1 MRLAVAI
8 RCPNLEEVS
17 SKPAAVG
24 NTQFYLSVRNIFC
37 LRNTLQSLAFTVG
50 ETGTG
55 KTTFLSFLGNVL
67 NGKGP
72 NHFTIAHDDANESG
86 GKMNQSQTNSAKMY
100 QFTSR
105 NGITVRILDTPGFA
119 DTRGFGRDEQHKA
132 SIAGVIENSIPT
144 VHAVI
149 ILANGT
155 EARLGAATDYA
166 MTTLTSIFP
175 TTLAENIG
183 IVFTHVASRLSSN
196 FEQDSLPPILKDRDN
211 KQFFLN
217 NPLALWKKLVK
228 FRNENPTNLRD
239 LEEYEDAVNASHTKG
254 LRELVRLFDWLDGLV
269 PQPTHDIIDL
279 QKKSQEIEDRITS
292 AMSYTSTLA
301 DTKKDLVDRKQS
313 NNGNV
318 MVGSLRHRLR
328 TFILLHP

>member
-1 MRLAVAI
+1 MAI
-8 RCPNLEEVS
+8 RSSTLEEVS
-17 SKPAAVG
+17 SKPAGVG
-24 NTQFYLSVRNIFC
+24 NTQFYLSVRKIFC
-37 LRNTLQSLAFTVG
+37 LINPLQPLASAVG

-67 NGKGP
+67 NGNGP
-72 NHFTIAHDDANESG
+72 NHYTFSHDRANESG
-86 GKMNQSQTNSAKMY
+86 GRMNQSQTNSAKVY

-105 NGITVRILDTPGFA
+105 NDITVRILDTPGFA
-119 DTRGFGRDEQHKA
+119 DTRGFDRDEQHKA

-196 FEQDSLPPILKDRDN
+196 FEQDSLPPILKDQDD

-217 NPLALWKKLVK
+217 NPLALWKKLVQ
-228 FRNENPTNLRD
+228 FRNENPTNRID
-239 LEEYEDAVNASHTKG
+239 LEEHEDAVNASHTKA
-254 LRELVRLFDWLDGLV
+254 LRQLVRLFDWLDGLV

-279 QKKSQEIEDRITS
+279 QKKSQEIEDRINST
-292 AMSYTSTLA
+292 MDYTSTLA
-301 DTKKDLVDRKQS
+301 DTKKDLEDRKKS
-313 NNGNV
+313 NTGNV
-318 MVGSLRHRLR
+318 MVGSPRHKLR
-328 TFILLHP
+328 TLILMHP